1 VLLNF
6 MKTIY
11 ANNLSGRAATIPTV
25 ATSVLTLQNQAENTQ
40 SDGTEADWKGDKCH
54 IKVRPTA
61 KTPLDRK
68 DLFEDSK
75 IVLRSG
81 RLYVQLSSYTG
92 EANHPF
98 TGYYLPYPNANFDGL
113 VSTISNEPPQLNWIY
128 LDTDS
133 KITQISHGLRVDA
146 ENGIPGPWG
155 AQVCADGEIRYLFE
169 DWEGFIAV
177 ETDEPGLWSLCFDRY
192 DTGLKGKLGEEQRT
206 VEVELIR
213 DELAGEG

>member
-1 VLLNF
+1 
-6 MKTIY
+6 M
-11 ANNLSGRAATIPTV
+11 
-25 ATSVLTLQNQAENTQ
+25 LTLQNQAENTQ

-61 KTPLDRK
+61 RTPLDRK

-75 IVLRSG
+75 VVLRDG
-81 RLYVQLSSYTG
+81 KLYVQLPTYTG
-92 EANHPF
+92 EENHPF
-98 TGYYLPYPNANFDGL
+98 TGYYLPYPNANFEGL

-146 ENGIPGPWG
+146 EKGIPGPWG
-155 AQVCADGEIRYLFE
+155 ARVCADGEIRYLFE
-169 DWEGFIAV
+169 TWEGFVAV

-192 DTGLKGKLGEEQRT
+192 DTGLRGKLDEGQRT

-213 DELAGEG
+213 DELPEEE